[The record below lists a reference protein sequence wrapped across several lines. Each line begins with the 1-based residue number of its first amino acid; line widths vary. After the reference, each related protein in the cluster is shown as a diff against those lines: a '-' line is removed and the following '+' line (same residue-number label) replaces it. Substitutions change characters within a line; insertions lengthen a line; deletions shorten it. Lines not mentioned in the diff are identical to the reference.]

1 MIVFYAKSSFV
12 FLTFISSFKVKAE
25 PFTTPIQKIVPVK
38 VPKPKKEAET
48 GFHVYIKTENLKALK
63 MKALQEETSV
73 KDLINRAIEGVL

>member
-1 MIVFYAKSSFV
+1 MAKKNTDYSDKFKG
-12 FLTFISSFKVKAE
+12 FADKVKAE

-63 MKALQEETSV
+63 LKALQEETSV